1 MGVRVVMSLDASEL
15 LEPLLSLMED
25 PVVREGVADTARFF
39 FQSST
44 ATVNLIPS
52 FIILGGLLTAL
63 LSALG
68 IPILSSLGINLTGS
82 GSSNGGYGAP
92 ASSYG
97 LSASGYAR
105 GDFDTQV
112 TYLQEQI
119 NALVASNEALNN
131 QVYYSGDTN
140 NIGYTSTRS
149 VS

>member
-1 MGVRVVMSLDASEL
+1 MSLEPSDL

-25 PVVREGVADTARFF
+25 PSVREGVADTARLF

-97 LSASGYAR
+97 LSGR
-105 GDFDTQV
+105 CCTNKHINKP
-112 TYLQEQI
+112 LQGLAPTSFKI
-119 NALVASNEALNN
+119 NAL
-131 QVYYSGDTN
+131 
-140 NIGYTSTRS
+140 
-149 VS
+149 

>member
-1 MGVRVVMSLDASEL
+1 MSLEPSDL

-25 PVVREGVADTARFF
+25 PTVREGVAETARLF

-97 LSASGYAR
+97 LSGRFCIS
-105 GDFDTQV
+105 
-112 TYLQEQI
+112 
-119 NALVASNEALNN
+119 
-131 QVYYSGDTN
+131 
-140 NIGYTSTRS
+140 
-149 VS
+149 